1 MLSHIYSQGLQAR
14 TINN

>member
-14 TINN
+14 TIND